1 MQTRQVN
8 VNGESY
14 ECACAYMIRLERED
28 FEDVKQLTRL
38 AGVVSMT
45 PEEFRSRFGYLA
57 GLELK

>member
-1 MQTRQVN
+1 

-28 FEDVKQLTRL
+28 FEDVKQLTKL
-38 AGVVSMT
+38 AGVIGMT

-57 GLELK
+57 GLK